1 MAEPDEFRAMKGI
14 DVDTLRRE
22 IKDKYAEVVAKP
34 NGEFHFHTGR
44 VAAERAGYE
53 ASWLDGVPQDALS
66 SFAGVA
72 NPFHWGLPR
81 AGEHVVDVGSGAGSD
96 SFIAANAVGPEGS
109 VIGVDM
115 TPAMLARSRASA
127 SGSANIEFLEG
138 VAEELPV
145 PDGWADL
152 VISNGVINLVPDKL
166 AAYSE
171 IARVLKPG
179 GRVQVADICV
189 EVEVPESAR
198 RDIDLWTG

>member
-1 MAEPDEFRAMKGI
+1 MSELDIAS
-14 DVDTLRRE
+14 LRQE
-22 IKDKYAEVVAKP
+22 IQNKYAELVAKP

-53 ASWLDGVPQDALS
+53 ASWLDGVPDDALG

-72 NPFHWGLPR
+72 NPFHWGLPQT
-81 AGEHVVDVGSGAGSD
+81 AEHVVDVGSGAGSD
-96 SFIAANAVGPEGS
+96 SFIAASAVGPKGN
-109 VIGVDM
+109 VVGVDM
-115 TPAMLARSRASA
+115 TPAMVERSRASA
-127 SGSANIEFLEG
+127 SGFDNVEFREG

-145 PDGWADL
+145 EDGWADV

-189 EVEVPESAR
+189 ELEVPESAR
-198 RDIDLWTG
+198 DDIDLWTG

>member
-1 MAEPDEFRAMKGI
+1 MAEL
-14 DVDTLRRE
+14 DVASLRRE
-22 IKDKYAEVVAKP
+22 IQDKYAEVVAKP
-34 NGEFHFHTGR
+34 NSEFHFHTGR
-44 VAAERAGYE
+44 GAAERAGYE
-53 ASWLDGVPQDALS
+53 SAWLDGVPEDALG

-72 NPFHWGLPR
+72 NPFHWGLPHD
-81 AGEHVVDVGSGAGSD
+81 GERVVDVGSGAGSD

-109 VIGVDM
+109 VVGVDM
-115 TPAMLARSRASA
+115 TPAMLERSRAS
-127 SGSANIEFLEG
+127 STGFSNVEFREG
-138 VAEELPV
+138 VAEEIPV

-171 IARVLKPG
+171 VARVLKPG

-198 RDIDLWTG
+198 NDIDLWTG

>member
-1 MAEPDEFRAMKGI
+1 MAAADELDLDA
-14 DVDTLRRE
+14 LRRE
-22 IKDKYAEVVAKP
+22 IQSKYAEVAANP
-34 NGEFHFHTGR
+34 NSEFHFHTGR

-53 ASWLDGVPQDALS
+53 ASWLDGVPKDALG

-81 AGEHVVDVGSGAGSD
+81 SGERVLDVGSGTGAD

-109 VIGVDM
+109 VVGVDM
-115 TPAMLARSRASA
+115 TPAMLERSRASG
-127 SGSANIEFLEG
+127 SGFDNVEFREG
-138 VAEELPV
+138 VAEQLPV
-145 PDGWADL
+145 ADGWADV
-152 VISNGVINLVPDKL
+152 VISNGVINLVPNKL

-189 EVEVPESAR
+189 ELEVPESAR